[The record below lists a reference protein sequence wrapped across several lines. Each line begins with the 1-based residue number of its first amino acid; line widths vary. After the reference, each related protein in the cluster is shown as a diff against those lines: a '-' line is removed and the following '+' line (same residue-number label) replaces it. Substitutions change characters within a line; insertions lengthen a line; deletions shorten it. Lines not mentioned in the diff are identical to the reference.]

1 MYKICISGNKCYRWG
16 CVNIRSSFIL
26 LRATKQKAE
35 VPFTDQKATLSVVV
49 CRYRRCCELL
59 AFSSFPDLLDKFLA
73 KGVGVEISI
82 FFNWG
87 SRLFFRKTR
96 YSFIENI
103 EVQKTCILFCQKC
116 KSCAE
121 DSAASIYS
129 NLDFGK
135 WYEATIGALNVF
147 CYSVLTWN
155 FFFEI
160 LFLKIIRP
168 EKQKLVENHP
178 QVV

>member
-1 MYKICISGNKCYRWG
+1 M
-16 CVNIRSSFIL
+16 
-26 LRATKQKAE
+26 
-35 VPFTDQKATLSVVV
+35 
-49 CRYRRCCELL
+49 
-59 AFSSFPDLLDKFLA
+59 
-73 KGVGVEISI
+73 

-103 EVQKTCILFCQKC
+103 EVQKTC

-147 CYSVLTWN
+147 CYSVLTWKI
-155 FFFEI
+155 FFEI